1 MSSCLNQVKSSS
13 THIFHVGFSRFFHV
27 TRWSSNGAPLDQV
40 PYLQALDQETLVA
53 VARKLTP
60 QLFAPNEAIEKQSAF
75 GQVDWWIMWIFT
87 IV

>member
-1 MSSCLNQVKSSS
+1 MSSWLNRPQPTFFMCV
-13 THIFHVGFSRFFHV
+13 FPGFSMSPGDPH
-27 TRWSSNGAPLDQV
+27 SLPPLQV

-75 GQVDWWIMWIFT
+75 GQVDWQ
-87 IV
+87 

>member
-1 MSSCLNQVKSSS
+1 MSPGDPHSLP
-13 THIFHVGFSRFFHV
+13 
-27 TRWSSNGAPLDQV
+27 PLQV

-75 GQVDWWIMWIFT
+75 GQVDISG
-87 IV
+87 

>member
-1 MSSCLNQVKSSS
+1 MVKPSS
-13 THIFHVGFSRFFHV
+13 THIFHVCFSRVFPGFSMSPGDPH
-27 TRWSSNGAPLDQV
+27 SLPPLQV

-75 GQVDWWIMWIFT
+75 GQVD
-87 IV
+87 